1 MLLFRQW
8 LALLACMFL
17 GTGAAFAQKESS
29 KSLPVV
35 RWKGNAPGCT
45 TARTS
50 DGKFLYRL
58 ETNDLDVTLSVD
70 GQELQLTRRRL
81 THFLGVHLQAR
92 YKGTGTLV
100 FDPGTATLEYASHYH
115 VMKASL
121 DPEGFA
127 QRIENGGEEVSDE
140 VSRQIEKHP
149 EKKEHRETVAR
160 AYQKDVAELLE
171 FVNNQMMK
179 SSTLSATTP
188 EVAGWVLFGTNDRWI
203 GRWKKHEELIFRMP
217 LADRTLEFPFSLPP
231 TAGEVQLKRRE

>member
-1 MLLFRQW
+1 MLLFRKW
-8 LALLACMFL
+8 LPLLAFML
-17 GTGAAFAQKESS
+17 LEVGMAFAQTEPS

-35 RWKGNAPGCT
+35 RWKENAPGCT
-45 TARTS
+45 SSRAS
-50 DGKFLYRL
+50 DGKFLYRI
-58 ETNDLDVTLSVD
+58 ETKDLDVTLSVD

-92 YKGTGTLV
+92 YKGMGKLV

-115 VMKASL
+115 VMKASF

-127 QRIENGGEEVSDE
+127 QRIEGGGEEVSDE
-140 VSRQIEKHP
+140 ISRQIGKHP

-171 FVNNQMMK
+171 FVNNQTMK
-179 SSTLSATTP
+179 STILSTTAP
-188 EVAGWVLFGTNDRWI
+188 IVAGWVLFGTNDRWI

-217 LADRTLEFPFSLPP
+217 LTDRTLEFPFSLPP
-231 TAGEVQLKRRE
+231 AAGEVQLKQRE